1 MRLLKLLFAPPLPT
15 LCLLALFMLGVL
27 ETAHAE
33 DLPNFAV
40 TAREGRLIP
49 DRIEV
54 PTGRRIKLTLKN
66 EGNSPVEF
74 ENLDL
79 RVEKVLAP
87 GAASFV
93 VVPSLKPG
101 SYKFVDEFHPTSGQ
115 MLLIAK

>member
-15 LCLLALFMLGVL
+15 LCLLALFMIGAL
-27 ETAHAE
+27 ETAHADE
-33 DLPNFAV
+33 LPSFGV
-40 TAREGRLIP
+40 TARDGRLLP
-49 DRIEV
+49 DHIEV
-54 PTGRRIKLTLKN
+54 PAGKRIKLTLKN
-66 EGNSPVEF
+66 DGNSPVEF

-101 SYKFVDEFHPTSGQ
+101 SYKFVDEFHPASGQ

>member
-1 MRLLKLLFAPPLPT
+1 MRPT
-15 LCLLALFMLGVL
+15 FVYGVL
-27 ETAHAE
+27 AAAAWLGLGWAVEARAE
-33 DLPNFAV
+33 ELPSFHIVAKD
-40 TAREGRLIP
+40 GRLAP
-49 DRIEV
+49 ERIEV
-54 PTGRRIKLTLKN
+54 PAGKRIKLTLKN
-66 EGNSPVEF
+66 EGTSPVEF

-101 SYKFVDEFHPTSGQ
+101 SYKFVDEFHAAGAG